1 MTKVVPKS
9 WLRYVVADAIA
20 SALRERDPRR
30 SRIRKRIHRTVRRM
44 RAAMRATAVFGQP
57 STILDVKPWAW
68 LRAARV
74 LRRHGAGPHTAVPLH
89 AALHPGHAAIA
100 DESRRLSWRTF
111 DREIGELAA
120 GLGGLGVR
128 PGDRVALVLPNS
140 IEHVVAQQAIMRAGA
155 TAVQI
160 GYRLTA
166 AEIGYILADAMP
178 AAVLYHASHAAE
190 IFGARDHAGVPTT
203 GRLVVVGGDA
213 QVGRRYAD
221 VLRAGATARVPAT
234 ADANASGLMIYTS
247 GTTGRPKGA
256 RRTFRHGGYEPLVD
270 FMRRLG
276 MARADRHLVVCPLYH
291 GGAFGFVS
299 MMMSLGASSFV
310 MEHFDPEQMLA
321 AIARERL
328 TSAFVVPTMLSRIL
342 ALDPAILSRY
352 DTSSLRWIA
361 SGAAPLPTDTARRFQ
376 ARFGKLLWNFY
387 GATETG
393 LVTLAGPGDHEA
405 RPGTIG
411 RPLAGNDIRLLDESG
426 RDVAPGEVGE
436 LYVRN
441 QMLIGGYHGNA
452 DATADAMRD
461 GYFSVGDLARRDDAG
476 YLYLESRRSDM
487 IISGGVNIYP
497 REIEDRLSEHPDVL
511 ECAVIGVP
519 DPEWGE
525 RVIAFVAPA
534 NGSIDI
540 GALERHCRAGLAGF
554 KCPRQIE
561 VIGRLPRNDTGKVLK
576 RVLRDRTDR

>member
-1 MTKVVPKS
+1 MKAVS
-9 WLRYVVADAIA
+9 SRRRISIGRSLRRTRAALRAVAVFAQP
-20 SALRERDPRR
+20 SALRDIKPR
-30 SRIRKRIHRTVRRM
+30 T
-44 RAAMRATAVFGQP
+44 
-57 STILDVKPWAW
+57 W
-68 LRAARV
+68 LQAARV
-74 LRRHGAGPHTAVPLH
+74 LRRTGVGPHTAVPLH
-89 AALHPGHAAIA
+89 AVLRPAHTAIA
-100 DESRRLSWRTF
+100 DETRSLTWCAL
-111 DREIGELAA
+111 DVEIGVLAA
-120 GLGGLGVR
+120 GLVALGVT
-128 PGDRVALVLPNS
+128 PGDRVAVVLQS
-140 IEHVVAQQAIMRAGA
+140 SVEHVVAQQAIMRAGA

-166 AEIGYILADAMP
+166 AEIGYILVDAAP
-178 AAVLYHASHAAE
+178 AVVIYHARYTDEVLAARE
-190 IFGARDHAGVPTT
+190 RAGVPRVD
-203 GRLVVVGGDA
+203 RLIVVGHDHRRRLA
-213 QVGRRYAD
+213 VVGHDRRRGVADVTPDRARDYID
-221 VLRAGATARVPAT
+221 VLRANASSSRPHAAV
-234 ADANASGLMIYTS
+234 ANASGLMIYTS

-256 RRTFRHGGYEPLVD
+256 RRTFRTGYSSIVD
-270 FMRRLG
+270 FMRRVG
-276 MARADRHLVVCPLYH
+276 MSHRDRHLVVCPLYH

-299 MMMSLGASSFV
+299 MMMSLGASTFV

-321 AIARERL
+321 AITRERL

-342 ALDPAILSRY
+342 ALDPDVIARY

-393 LVTLAGPGDHEA
+393 LVTLAAPDDHEA

-411 RPLAGNDIRLLDESG
+411 RPLAGNDIRLLDERG

-441 QMLIGGYHGNA
+441 RMLISGYHRND
-452 DATADAMRD
+452 DATAAAMRD
-461 GYFSVGDLARRDDAG
+461 GYFSVGDLARRDGAG
-476 YLYLESRRSDM
+476 YLYLESRCSDM

-525 RVIAFVAPA
+525 RVIAFVAPR
-534 NGSIDI
+534 NGTLDV
-540 GALERHCRAGLAGF
+540 GAIERHCRSALAGF

-561 VIGRLPRNDTGKVLK
+561 VIRELPRNDTGKVLK
-576 RVLRDRTDR
+576 RVLRENLKV